1 MANIQ
6 IGTNLRNCKITLA
19 AEFYQPWGVLFSFQ
33 NNTTDVINSSSFTDT
48 SIPGGMT
55 VYDVNGSGIFSSV
68 NINGFTS
75 YGTLD
80 ATTFDIPNDKDYIVS
95 TLDDGFTTATYEPL
109 TSNIQIP
116 ITKNGKTTLA
126 TKGTKNVEDIDINVD
141 ISPTI
146 QSLSITPSETSQT
159 FNASNVDGYKPVNVS
174 AIQTE
179 TPSVNLSLASGNQ
192 VVNASSGKYIKSL
205 TIKKPSTLIG
215 SNIKKNVVIA
225 GITGT
230 YEFKTQNKTFT
241 PTQTGGSVSADS
253 GYDGLGV
260 VTVNP
265 VPLGNK
271 TDVPL
276 NFYNQTAGTIAD
288 SQNIYSDEN
297 KFMTWASVS
306 RPSTL
311 IAENIKKDI
320 NIAGITGTLESGGA
334 SLNIAYGGTAPSDTS
349 KLWITGSEPENLLLI
364 GGTPE
369 PILEDKISTL
379 PALSVTLPTLP
390 TAASAMGTAAVG
402 TKIYL
407 FGGNSDTGRLNTIQV
422 FDTINSTIS
431 TLSTTL
437 PDATEKIEAVAVGTK
452 IYLFGG
458 YSLMTGSL
466 DTIQVFDTTNNTI
479 STLSTKLPHTEDGIG
494 IAAVGTKIYLFGG
507 HYWNSSNSSVYL
519 DTIQVF
525 DTTNNTI
532 STLSTKLPT
541 PTTNMGAAAAGT
553 KIYLFGGENWSGS
566 KHYRFNTIRVFD
578 TTNNTIST
586 LSTTLPEKTSSMGIA
601 AVGTRIYLF
610 GGYYFNSS
618 NSTASLN
625 TIQVFDTT
633 NNTILT
639 PLATLSNTTTE
650 SVIHTATVGTNIYL
664 FGVEKGSYDTIQL
677 FDTVNSTISTFA
689 TTSLTAAYGIGTAAV
704 GTKIYLFGG
713 RGNKY
718 LNTIQVFDTTNNTIS
733 TLSTT
738 LPTAAFSIGTVA
750 VGTKIYLFGGY
761 ISNGRLNTIN
771 VFDTTNN
778 TISTLPT
785 TLPTATDDIGTVA
798 VGTKIYLFGGN
809 DSSGRLNTIRVF
821 DTTNNT
827 ITTLSTTLPTAASG
841 IGVTRVGTQ
850 IYLFGGYVS
859 GSPYYLNTIQV
870 FDTTNNT
877 ITTLSTTLPTN
888 TEGIGTAGVGTKI
901 YLFGGNGSSG
911 TKSTIRVFD
920 TTNNTISTLSITLPT
935 NAKSIGTT
943 AVGAK
948 IYLFGGYVEYGVDY
962 LNTVN
967 IFSSRIYLNPNSILI
982 TESQQEN
989 IFNLLSSPTQ
999 VEISVKNVY
1008 RGDSSNIAQLN
1019 NAYLYDGTNWVN
1031 VNTGKIH
1038 QGGHVL
1044 TVARDGYGGTLGITK
1059 FDGTKQNIVASDTP
1073 TTVSGVVSIDSVS
1086 YAASQDKHLS
1096 PDISIPFTLTDDIT
1110 ITVTSWCFIEGTPI
1124 TLANHTYK
1132 NVEDI
1137 TYDDNLLVWDF
1148 DKGEFSQ
1155 AKPLWIMKQ
1164 KQAIKYNHLVFSD
1177 NSELNTVEQHRIF
1190 NIEKGMF
1197 TYPMTED
1204 TPIGTH
1210 TLNDK
1215 GEIVEL
1221 VSKEVVEKEVN
1232 YYNIITNYHINL
1244 FAGHILTSC
1253 RLSNIYP
1260 IKDFK
1265 YVKDNREII
1274 PFEKFNVPKEYY
1286 DGLRLGEQPTDINRD
1301 NADYH
1306 GDNSV
1311 EDYVK
1316 RLIRSKK

>member
-48 SIPGGMT
+48 SMPGGMT

-68 NINGFTS
+68 SINGFTS

-141 ISPTI
+141 IAPTI

-179 TPSVNLSLASGNQ
+179 TPTVNLSLASGNQ
-192 VVNASSGKYIKSL
+192 TVNASSGKYIKSL
-205 TIKKPSTLIG
+205 TITKPSTLVA
-215 SNIKKNVVIA
+215 SNIKSGVNIA
-225 GITGT
+225 GVNGS
-230 YEFKTQNKTFT
+230 YEFKTQDKTFT

-276 NFYNQTAGTIAD
+276 NFYNQTAGTIED

-390 TAASAMGTAAVG
+390 TAASGIGTAAVG

-407 FGGNSDTGRLNTIQV
+407 FGGYSSNTGRLNTIQV
-422 FDTINSTIS
+422 FDTTNNTIS

-437 PDATEKIEAVAVGTK
+437 PTATEYMETAAVGTK

-458 YSLMTGSL
+458 YSSMTGNL

-479 STLSTKLPHTEDGIG
+479 STLSTKLPNAADGMG

-507 HYWNSSNSSVYL
+507 HYFNSSNSSVYL
-519 DTIQVF
+519 NTIQVF
-525 DTTNNTI
+525 DTTNNTL
-532 STLSTKLPT
+532 STLPTTLPT
-541 PTTNMGAAAAGT
+541 PTTDMGAAAVGT

-566 KHYRFNTIRVFD
+566 NHYRFNTIRVFD

-618 NSTASLN
+618 NSTATLN

-633 NNTILT
+633 DNTILT

-664 FGVEKGSYDTIQL
+664 FGVDKGSYDTIQL

-689 TTSLTAAYGIGTAAV
+689 TTSLTAASGIGTAAV

-713 RGNKY
+713 DSNTAS
-718 LNTIQVFDTTNNTIS
+718 LNTIQ
-733 TLSTT
+733 
-738 LPTAAFSIGTVA
+738 
-750 VGTKIYLFGGY
+750 
-761 ISNGRLNTIN
+761 

-785 TLPTATDDIGTVA
+785 TLPTATYRIRAAA

-809 DSSGRLNTIRVF
+809 SNTGR
-821 DTTNNT
+821 
-827 ITTLSTTLPTAASG
+827 
-841 IGVTRVGTQ
+841 
-850 IYLFGGYVS
+850 
-859 GSPYYLNTIQV
+859 LNTIQV

-877 ITTLSTTLPTN
+877 ISTLSTKLPN
-888 TEGIGTAGVGTKI
+888 TADGMGTAAVGTKI
-901 YLFGGNGSSG
+901 YLFGGYGEDYLD
-911 TKSTIRVFD
+911 TIQVFD
-920 TTNNTISTLSITLPT
+920 TTNNTISTLSTKLP
-935 NAKSIGTT
+935 AVADGMGTA
-943 AVGAK
+943 AVGTK
-948 IYLFGGYVEYGVDY
+948 IYLFGGTSWSGNRQQKLNTINVFDTTNNTISTLSTKLPTAADAIGTSAVGTRIYLFGGYYFNSSYSRVY

-967 IFSSRIYLNPNSILI
+967 IFFSRIYLSSNSILI

-1019 NAYLYDGTNWVN
+1019 NAYLYNGTNWVN
-1031 VNTGKIH
+1031 VNTGEIH

-1044 TVARDGYGGTLGITK
+1044 TVAQDGYGGTLGITK
-1059 FDGTKQNIVASDTP
+1059 FDGTTQNIKTSDTP

-1096 PDISIPFTLTDDIT
+1096 PNISIPFTLTDDIT
-1110 ITVTSWCFIEGTPI
+1110 ITVISWCFIEGTPI

-1164 KQAIKYNHLVFSD
+1164 KKAVKYNHLVFSD

-1274 PFEKFNVPKEYY
+1274 PFEKFDVPKEYY
-1286 DGLRLGEQPTDINRD
+1286 DGLRLGEQPADINRD

>member
-6 IGTNLRNCKITLA
+6 IGTNLRNCKITLDGTISYGYA
-19 AEFYQPWGVLFSFQ
+19 SDLGDIFAFTNNSVDYIRSGYDSTAMPPETWVL
-33 NNTTDVINSSSFTDT
+33 
-48 SIPGGMT
+48 GH
-55 VYDVNGSGIFSSV
+55 GIFSSIDYQHQYNDV
-68 NINGFTS
+68 TINQ
-75 YGTLD
+75 
-80 ATTFDIPNDKDYIVS
+80 TFDIPNDKDYIVS
-95 TLDDGFTTATYEPL
+95 DLNSDVFTTATYEPL

-141 ISPTI
+141 IAPTI

-179 TPSVNLSLASGNQ
+179 TPTVNLSLASGNQ
-192 VVNASSGKYIKSL
+192 TVNASSGKYIKSL
-205 TIKKPSTLIG
+205 TITKPSTLVA
-215 SNIKKNVVIA
+215 SNIKSGVNIA
-225 GITGT
+225 GINGS
-230 YEFKTQNKTFT
+230 YEFKTQDKTFT
-241 PTQTGGSVSADS
+241 PTQAGGSVTADS

-276 NFYNQTAGTIAD
+276 NFYNQTVGTIED

-390 TAASAMGTAAVG
+390 TAASGIGTAAVG

-407 FGGNSDTGRLNTIQV
+407 FGG
-422 FDTINSTIS
+422 
-431 TLSTTL
+431 
-437 PDATEKIEAVAVGTK
+437 
-452 IYLFGG
+452 
-458 YSLMTGSL
+458 YSSMTGNL

-479 STLSTKLPHTEDGIG
+479 STLSTKLPNAADGMG

-507 HYWNSSNSSVYL
+507 HYFNSSNSSVYL
-519 DTIQVF
+519 NTIQVF
-525 DTTNNTI
+525 DTTNNTL
-532 STLSTKLPT
+532 STLPTTLPT
-541 PTTNMGAAAAGT
+541 PTTDMGAAAVGT

-566 KHYRFNTIRVFD
+566 NHYRFNTIRVFD

-618 NSTASLN
+618 NSTATLN

-633 NNTILT
+633 DNTILT

-664 FGVEKGSYDTIQL
+664 FGVDKGSYDTIQL

-689 TTSLTAAYGIGTAAV
+689 TTSLTAASGIGTAAV

-713 RGNKY
+713 DSNTAS

-733 TLSTT
+733 TLPTT
-738 LPTAAFSIGTVA
+738 LPTATYDMGTAA

-761 ISNGRLNTIN
+761 EENYLNTIN

-785 TLPTATDDIGTVA
+785 TLPTATYRIRAAA

-809 DSSGRLNTIRVF
+809 SNTGR
-821 DTTNNT
+821 
-827 ITTLSTTLPTAASG
+827 
-841 IGVTRVGTQ
+841 
-850 IYLFGGYVS
+850 
-859 GSPYYLNTIQV
+859 LNTIQV

-877 ITTLSTTLPTN
+877 ISTLSTKLPN
-888 TEGIGTAGVGTKI
+888 TADGMGTAAVGTKI
-901 YLFGGNGSSG
+901 YLFGGYGEDYLD
-911 TKSTIRVFD
+911 TIQVFD
-920 TTNNTISTLSITLPT
+920 TTNNTISTLSTKLP
-935 NAKSIGTT
+935 AVADGMGTA
-943 AVGAK
+943 AVGTK
-948 IYLFGGYVEYGVDY
+948 IYLFGGTSWSGNRQQKLNTINVFDTTNNTISTLSTKLPTAADAIGTSAVGTRIYLFGGYYFNSSYSRVY

-967 IFSSRIYLNPNSILI
+967 IFFSRIYLSSNSILI

-1019 NAYLYDGTNWVN
+1019 NAYLYNGTNWVN
-1031 VNTGKIH
+1031 VNTGEIH

-1044 TVARDGYGGTLGITK
+1044 TVAQDGYGGTLGITK
-1059 FDGTKQNIVASDTP
+1059 FDGTTQNIKTSDTP

-1096 PDISIPFTLTDDIT
+1096 PNISIPFTLTDDIT
-1110 ITVTSWCFIEGTPI
+1110 ITVISWCFIEGTPI

-1164 KQAIKYNHLVFSD
+1164 KKAVKYNHLVFSD

-1316 RLIRSKK
+1316 RLIRNKK

>member
-19 AEFYQPWGVLFSFQ
+19 GEFYQPWGVLFSFQ

-48 SIPGGMT
+48 SMPGGMT

-68 NINGFTS
+68 SINGFTS

-80 ATTFDIPNDKDYIVS
+80 ATTFNIPNDKDYIVS

-141 ISPTI
+141 IAPTI

-192 VVNASSGKYIKSL
+192 TVNASSGKYIKSL
-205 TIKKPSTLIG
+205 TIKKPSTLVA
-215 SNIKKNVVIA
+215 SNIKSGVNIA
-225 GITGT
+225 GVNGS
-230 YEFKTQNKTFT
+230 YAFKTQNKTFT

-311 IAENIKKDI
+311 VAANIKKDV
-320 NIAGITGTLESGGA
+320 NIAGIIGTLESGGA

-349 KLWITGSEPENLLLI
+349 KLWIKGSEANNLLLI
-364 GGTPE
+364 SGNPE
-369 PILEDKISTL
+369 PVLEDKISTL
-379 PALSVTLPTLP
+379 P
-390 TAASAMGTAAVG
+390 
-402 TKIYL
+402 
-407 FGGNSDTGRLNTIQV
+407 
-422 FDTINSTIS
+422 
-431 TLSTTL
+431 TTL
-437 PDATEKIEAVAVGTK
+437 P
-452 IYLFGG
+452 
-458 YSLMTGSL
+458 
-466 DTIQVFDTTNNTI
+466 
-479 STLSTKLPHTEDGIG
+479 
-494 IAAVGTKIYLFGG
+494 
-507 HYWNSSNSSVYL
+507 
-519 DTIQVF
+519 
-525 DTTNNTI
+525 
-532 STLSTKLPT
+532 
-541 PTTNMGAAAAGT
+541 AAA
-553 KIYLFGGENWSGS
+553 YNMS
-566 KHYRFNTIRVFD
+566 
-578 TTNNTIST
+578 
-586 LSTTLPEKTSSMGIA
+586 A
-601 AVGTRIYLF
+601 A
-610 GGYYFNSS
+610 
-618 NSTASLN
+618 A
-625 TIQVFDTT
+625 
-633 NNTILT
+633 
-639 PLATLSNTTTE
+639 
-650 SVIHTATVGTNIYL
+650 
-664 FGVEKGSYDTIQL
+664 
-677 FDTVNSTISTFA
+677 
-689 TTSLTAAYGIGTAAV
+689 
-704 GTKIYLFGG
+704 
-713 RGNKY
+713 
-718 LNTIQVFDTTNNTIS
+718 
-733 TLSTT
+733 
-738 LPTAAFSIGTVA
+738 
-750 VGTKIYLFGGY
+750 
-761 ISNGRLNTIN
+761 
-771 VFDTTNN
+771 
-778 TISTLPT
+778 
-785 TLPTATDDIGTVA
+785 
-798 VGTKIYLFGGN
+798 
-809 DSSGRLNTIRVF
+809 
-821 DTTNNT
+821 
-827 ITTLSTTLPTAASG
+827 
-841 IGVTRVGTQ
+841 
-850 IYLFGGYVS
+850 
-859 GSPYYLNTIQV
+859 
-870 FDTTNNT
+870 
-877 ITTLSTTLPTN
+877 
-888 TEGIGTAGVGTKI
+888 VGTKI

-911 TKSTIRVFD
+911 FTTTIQVFDTTNNTIQTLSTTLAQKANGMGAAAVGTKIYLFGGNTGSSYLKTIQVFDTTNNTIQTLSTTLPVAAYNMSAAAVGTKIYLFGGYSSNGYLDKIRVFD
-920 TTNNTISTLSITLPT
+920 TTNNTISTLTARLPV
-935 NAKSIGTT
+935 AASGMGAASVGTK
-943 AVGAK
+943 V
-948 IYLFGGYVEYGVDY
+948 YLFGGKAGSSSY
-962 LNTVN
+962 LTTIRVFDTTNNTLSTLSTALPQKATAMGTAAVGTKIYLLGGDTGSIYLTTIQVFDTISN
-967 IFSSRIYLNPNSILI
+967 TILTLSTTLPVTNNEMGTAAVGTKVYLFGGRGDGAVRNTINLFAPRSIYLNPNSILI
-982 TESQQEN
+982 TEGQQEN
-989 IFNLLSSPTQ
+989 VFNLLSSPTQ

-1008 RGDSSNIAQLN
+1008 RGDSSNVAQLN
-1019 NAYLYDGTNWVN
+1019 DAYLYDGVSWVN
-1031 VNTGKIH
+1031 VNSDKVYE
-1038 QGGHVL
+1038 GGYAL
-1044 TVARDGYGGTLGITK
+1044 TVVQNNVGGTLSVIRAGGITEDISTNK
-1059 FDGTKQNIVASDTP
+1059 
-1073 TTVSGVVSIDSVS
+1073 TVTNVVRIDSVI
-1086 YAASQDKHLS
+1086 YGGYQDTGQLT
-1096 PDISIPFTLTDDIT
+1096 PNISLPFTLTEPLTIT
-1110 ITVTSWCFIEGTPI
+1110 IYSECFIEGTPI

-1221 VSKEVVEKEVN
+1221 VSKEIVEKEVN

-1265 YVKDNREII
+1265 YVKDNREIV

-1316 RLIRSKK
+1316 RLIRDKK

>member
-1 MANIQ
+1 MA
-6 IGTNLRNCKITLA
+6 
-19 AEFYQPWGVLFSFQ
+19 
-33 NNTTDVINSSSFTDT
+33 
-48 SIPGGMT
+48 
-55 VYDVNGSGIFSSV
+55 
-68 NINGFTS
+68 
-75 YGTLD
+75 
-80 ATTFDIPNDKDYIVS
+80 
-95 TLDDGFTTATYEPL
+95 
-109 TSNIQIP
+109 NIQIP

-141 ISPTI
+141 IAPTI

-179 TPSVNLSLASGNQ
+179 TPSVDLSLASGNQ
-192 VVNASSGKYIKSL
+192 TVNASSGKYIKSL

-334 SLNIAYGGTAPSDTS
+334 SLNIAYGDTAPSDTS
-349 KLWITGSEPENLLLI
+349 KLWIKGVEAEEVTITNQQLL
-364 GGTPE
+364 
-369 PILEDKISTL
+369 STL
-379 PALSVTLPTLP
+379 STTLSNKTEAIGV
-390 TAASAMGTAAVG
+390 AAVG
-402 TKIYL
+402 AKIYL
-407 FGGNSDTGRLNTIQV
+407 FGGNASSGR
-422 FDTINSTIS
+422 
-431 TLSTTL
+431 
-437 PDATEKIEAVAVGTK
+437 
-452 IYLFGG
+452 
-458 YSLMTGSL
+458 
-466 DTIQVFDTTNNTI
+466 
-479 STLSTKLPHTEDGIG
+479 
-494 IAAVGTKIYLFGG
+494 
-507 HYWNSSNSSVYL
+507 
-519 DTIQVF
+519 
-525 DTTNNTI
+525 
-532 STLSTKLPT
+532 
-541 PTTNMGAAAAGT
+541 
-553 KIYLFGGENWSGS
+553 
-566 KHYRFNTIRVFD
+566 
-578 TTNNTIST
+578 
-586 LSTTLPEKTSSMGIA
+586 
-601 AVGTRIYLF
+601 
-610 GGYYFNSS
+610 
-618 NSTASLN
+618 LN

-633 NNTILT
+633 NNTLS
-639 PLATLSNTTTE
+639 TLSTTLP
-650 SVIHTATVGTNIYL
+650 S
-664 FGVEKGSYDTIQL
+664 S
-677 FDTVNSTISTFA
+677 
-689 TTSLTAAYGIGTAAV
+689 AYGIGTAAV

-713 RGNKY
+713 YTNKY
-718 LNTIQVFDTTNNTIS
+718 ENTIQVFDTTNNTIS

-738 LPTAAFSIGTVA
+738 LSTVAANIGTAA
-750 VGTKIYLFGGY
+750 VGTKIYLFGG
-761 ISNGRLNTIN
+761 L
-771 VFDTTNN
+771 
-778 TISTLPT
+778 
-785 TLPTATDDIGTVA
+785 
-798 VGTKIYLFGGN
+798 
-809 DSSGRLNTIRVF
+809 SSSR
-821 DTTNNT
+821 
-827 ITTLSTTLPTAASG
+827 
-841 IGVTRVGTQ
+841 
-850 IYLFGGYVS
+850 
-859 GSPYYLNTIQV
+859 LNTIQV

-877 ITTLSTTLPTN
+877 ILTLSITLPTVASSM
-888 TEGIGTAGVGTKI
+888 GTAAVGTKI
-901 YLFGGNGSSG
+901 YLFGGYS
-911 TKSTIRVFD
+911 D
-920 TTNNTISTLSITLPT
+920 
-935 NAKSIGTT
+935 
-943 AVGAK
+943 
-948 IYLFGGYVEYGVDY
+948 GGY
-962 LNTVN
+962 LNTIN
-967 IFSSRIYLNPNSILI
+967 EFLAQFSLTANSILI
-982 TESQQEN
+982 TEGQQEN

-1008 RGDSSNIAQLN
+1008 RGNSSNVAELN
-1019 NAYLYDGTNWVN
+1019 DTYLHNGTNWVN
-1031 VNTGKIH
+1031 VNTGAIWYPGYNLTITADGMSW
-1038 QGGHVL
+1038 GGSAVIINSNGETE
-1044 TVARDGYGGTLGITK
+1044 TVIVNNSDVNNNTPQERM
-1059 FDGTKQNIVASDTP
+1059 NIV
-1073 TTVSGVVSIDSVS
+1073 SIQSITYVGHE
-1086 YAASQDKHLS
+1086 SQYYTINGESNIPL
-1096 PDISIPFTLTDDIT
+1096 PYLLQGNTILDIYSNG
-1110 ITVTSWCFIEGTPI
+1110 CFIEGTPI

>member
-6 IGTNLRNCKITLA
+6 IGTNLRNTIAIITVSSGNEAYIKTL
-19 AEFYQPWGVLFSFQ
+19 GFS
-33 NNTTDVINSSSFTDT
+33 NNTVDYLEDENASNDELDKHSHIQV
-48 SIPGGMT
+48 G
-55 VYDVNGSGIFSSV
+55 YGIFAEAFPSRTYQ
-68 NINGFTS
+68 NADKT
-75 YGTLD
+75 
-80 ATTFDIPNDKDYIVS
+80 ATITFPNDKDYIVS
-95 TLDDGFTTATYEPL
+95 LISSSVVSGTYTLVNP
-109 TSNIQIP
+109 NIQIP

-141 ISPTI
+141 IAPTI

-179 TPSVNLSLASGNQ
+179 TPTVNLSLASGNQ
-192 VVNASSGKYIKSL
+192 TVNASSGKYIKSL
-205 TIKKPSTLIG
+205 TITKPSTLVA
-215 SNIKKNVVIA
+215 SNIKSGVNIA
-225 GITGT
+225 GVNGS
-230 YEFKTQNKTFT
+230 YAFKTQNKTFT

-379 PALSVTLPTLP
+379 PALSVTLPKLP

-458 YSLMTGSL
+458 YSLMSGSL

-479 STLSTKLPHTEDGIG
+479 STLSTKLPNTADGMG

-541 PTTNMGAAAAGT
+541 PTTDMGAAAAGT

-809 DSSGRLNTIRVF
+809 DSSGRLNTI
-821 DTTNNT
+821 
-827 ITTLSTTLPTAASG
+827 
-841 IGVTRVGTQ
+841 
-850 IYLFGGYVS
+850 
-859 GSPYYLNTIQV
+859 QV

-911 TKSTIRVFD
+911 TKSTIQVFD
-920 TTNNTISTLSITLPT
+920 TTNNTISTLSTTLPT

-967 IFSSRIYLNPNSILI
+967 IFSSRIYLSSNSILI

-1031 VNTGKIH
+1031 VNTGEIH

-1044 TVARDGYGGTLGITK
+1044 TVAGDGYGGTLGITK
-1059 FDGTKQNIVASDTP
+1059 FDGTKQNIETSDTP

-1086 YAASQDKHLS
+1086 YAASQDNHLS

-1164 KQAIKYNHLVFSD
+1164 KQAVKYNHLVFSD

-1265 YVKDNREII
+1265 YVKDNREIV

-1286 DGLRLGEQPTDINRD
+1286 NGLRLGEQPTDINRG

-1316 RLIRSKK
+1316 RLIRNKK